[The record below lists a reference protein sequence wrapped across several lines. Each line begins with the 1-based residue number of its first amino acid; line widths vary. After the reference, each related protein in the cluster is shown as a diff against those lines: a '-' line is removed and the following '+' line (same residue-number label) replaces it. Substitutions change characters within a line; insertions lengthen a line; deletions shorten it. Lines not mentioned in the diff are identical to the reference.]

1 MKLAIIVPYRDRRD
15 DLDVFIPHME
25 KFLANKQID
34 YKIFVAEQSDD
45 RAFNYGKICNAV
57 FNEIKDDYDY
67 FCFHDVDLLPLN
79 DDADYSY
86 KDTPTHLVFEN
97 ENKEKILPYSQY
109 FGGVVIFSKDDF
121 IKVNGFGNDYW
132 GKGYVDL
139 DLLHRCLKSKITLT
153 KNYDY
158 EVKEMLKSD
167 LKYRNITKKVSKIVL
182 PENSIIVN
190 RNSNVIA
197 TDFTLS
203 FHYKEVRQNRN
214 KIVIFRTL
222 DVDDFQIFTING
234 QMILQFFDKGELFQI
249 DINNEVDITQFNH
262 FTFTHHYNKKEFII
276 YINGVEKFNINYTI
290 NYNFTKKNV
299 ILGDIDNS
307 VKIELIDFKLFTKKL
322 TKNEV
327 NRNFYYGVKSNC
339 FEFNKLTFYDNL
351 TTFIDEHL
359 NIWEIMGKTTS
370 DKENLIIGEM
380 SIVDVLNKQL
390 NKVKYTPNKIKGR
403 YEIRGNKFA
412 DIEKTYH
419 PDIIENKK
427 TYYDDLLANKINI
440 SKFGLKSVKY
450 TLLNKIEHNNNTE
463 WLKISL

>member
-15 DLDVFIPHME
+15 ELDVFIPHME
-25 KFLANKQID
+25 KFLDNKQLD
-34 YKIFVAEQSDD
+34 YKIFIAEQSDD
-45 RAFNYGKICNAV
+45 RPFNYGKICNAV
-57 FNEIKDDYDY
+57 FNEIKDEYDY

-86 KDTPTHLVFEN
+86 KDDPTHLVFED
-97 ENKEKILPYSQY
+97 ENKEIILPYSQY
-109 FGGVVIFSKDDF
+109 FGGVVIFNKNDF
-121 IKVNGFGNDYW
+121 IEINGFGNDYW

-139 DLLHRCLKSKITLT
+139 DLLYRCLKSGIFLT

-158 EVKEMLKSD
+158 EVKEILKSD
-167 LKYRNITKKVSKIVL
+167 LKYRNITKKVSKIIL

-190 RNSNVIA
+190 RESDVIA
-197 TDFTLS
+197 SDFTLS
-203 FHYKEVRQNRN
+203 FYYKEVRHSRD
-214 KIVIFRTL
+214 KVIIFRTL
-222 DVDDFQIFTING
+222 DIDDFQIFVING
-234 QMILQFFDKGELFQI
+234 QIILQFFDKGKLFQM
-249 DINNEVDITQFNH
+249 DINTEFNIDQFNH
-262 FTFTHHYNKKEFII
+262 FTFTHDYNKKEFKV
-276 YINGVEKFNINYTI
+276 YINGIEKFNFNYTI

-299 ILGDIDNS
+299 ILGDIDNN
-307 VKIELIDFKLFTKKL
+307 VKLKLIDFKLFTKKL

-327 NRNFYYGVKSNC
+327 SRNFYYGLKSDC
-339 FEFNKLTFYDNL
+339 FEFNKITFYNNL
-351 TTFIDEHL
+351 TTFIDQHL
-359 NIWEIMGKTTS
+359 NVWEIMGKTIPN
-370 DKENLIIGEM
+370 KENQIIGEI
-380 SIVDVLNKQL
+380 SIIDEINKQF
-390 NKVKYTPNKIKGR
+390 NSIKYTPNKIKGR

-427 TYYDDLLANKINI
+427 TYYDDLLTNKINI